1 MLNAVAGWAQAA
13 ADKAGS
19 ARQAALFGQRMRTR
33 RKAGPLQTCY
43 ADLVNSASGQLDAA
57 RQQPCGRDGECAVLP
72 PAQARAHL
80 AA

>member
-1 MLNAVAGWAQAA
+1 MLKAIAGWAQAA
-13 ADKAGS
+13 TEKAGS
-19 ARQAALFGQRMRTR
+19 ARQAALFGQCTRTQ
-33 RKAGPLQTCY
+33 RKAGPLQTCC
-43 ADLVNSASGQLDAA
+43 AHRLSSASGQLDAA